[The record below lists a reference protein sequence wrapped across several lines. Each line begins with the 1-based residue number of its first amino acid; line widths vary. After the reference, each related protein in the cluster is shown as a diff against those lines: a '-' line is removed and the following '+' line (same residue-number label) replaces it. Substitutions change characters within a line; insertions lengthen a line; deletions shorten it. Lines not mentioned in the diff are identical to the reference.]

1 VDKASTRKRAVEH
14 LTKLV
19 EDCTEAL
26 GATDIWADYEPR
38 DRIRSQ
44 GLFSETRDV
53 ANRLLAALEA
63 DAAISRAD
71 WQRVMPHEAEWNDV
85 FKILHAQVHE

>member
-1 VDKASTRKRAVEH
+1 MDKASARKRAIDH
-14 LTKLV
+14 LTTLV
-19 EDCTEAL
+19 ANCTEAL

-44 GLFSETRDV
+44 GLFRETRDV

-63 DAAISRAD
+63 DGAISRAD

-85 FKILHAQVHE
+85 FKVLQAQVHE